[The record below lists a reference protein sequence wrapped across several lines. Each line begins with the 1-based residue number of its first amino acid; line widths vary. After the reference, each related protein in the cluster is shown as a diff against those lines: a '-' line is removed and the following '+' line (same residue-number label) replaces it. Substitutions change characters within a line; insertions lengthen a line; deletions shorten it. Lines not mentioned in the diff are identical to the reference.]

1 MIRKRKMSNRQSQHG
16 AILFGLAG
24 TLLVAAG
31 GLAGGYYVVSTRSE
45 ARAATRPPMNPVEAK
60 LENVKSPNARPASS
74 PALEQFLAKSVDIK
88 TGSGTAKL
96 TWADLGVEIDAGEL
110 ARVGNAD
117 LTALASKGSLPVHLD
132 RAKGEKALL
141 QLKGK
146 YDRGALDAY
155 LDLEERKIH
164 DDSPGQG
171 IDVWASLPRIEAGAR
186 QGLPAIELVSV
197 PVPARVTKA
206 SLGIDDISNVLGV
219 YETKFSVADK
229 DRNFNLKLAASHING
244 AVLKPNEEW
253 SFNGTVGERS
263 QATGYKIAH
272 VITAGEM
279 VDGLAGG
286 TCQIS
291 TTLFGASFFAGLDIV
306 KTINH
311 SRPSTYTPLA
321 FDATVVWPNTDLVLK
336 NPYDFP
342 VAILYRVA
350 NGTAHVEILGKK
362 RPWTKVE
369 FAREVLEETAYNT
382 EERLDEEMPEGVTM
396 LDQAGFNGY
405 KMKRYRRFYQGK
417 KMVREQKWTI
427 QYKPVTEYIR
437 RGTNPDPATPM
448 PKEKDIHPLKAPK
461 PEDFNK
467 DKVVLTQ

>member
-1 MIRKRKMSNRQSQHG
+1 MSTRFGQRG
-16 AILFGLAG
+16 AGNPAVLLGLAG

-45 ARAATRPPMNPVEAK
+45 ARAAN
-60 LENVKSPNARPASS
+60 RPADKSAKAQPDQQKAGTAKPS
-74 PALEQFLAKSVDIK
+74 PALEALLTKSVDVK

-96 TWADLGVEIDAGEL
+96 TWADLGVEIDQAEL
-110 ARVGNAD
+110 GRSPVGSDAE
-117 LTALASKGSLPVHLD
+117 LTALAAKGSIPVRLD
-132 RAKGEKALL
+132 RDKAVKALM
-141 QLKGK
+141 QLKGQ
-146 YDRGALDAY
+146 YDRGAIDAY
-155 LDLEERKIH
+155 LDLEERKIN

-171 IDVWASLPRIEAGAR
+171 IDVWASLQRIETGAR
-186 QGLPAIELVSV
+186 QASPSIELVAI
-197 PVPARVTKA
+197 PVPARVTKQG
-206 SLGIDDISNVLGV
+206 LGIEDISNVLGV
-219 YETKFSVADK
+219 YETKFAVADK

-263 QATGYKIAH
+263 QATGYKVAH

-306 KTINH
+306 KTTNH
-311 SRPSTYTPLA
+311 SRPSAYTPLG

-342 VAILYRVA
+342 VAVLYRVA
-350 NGTAHVEILGKK
+350 NGIAHVEILGKK

-369 FAREVLEETAYNT
+369 FVREVLEETQYNS
-382 EERLDEEMPEGVTM
+382 EERVDDEMPEGQTM
-396 LDQAGFNGY
+396 LDQQGFNGY
-405 KMKRYRRFYQGK
+405 KLKRYRRFYTGK
-417 KMVREQKWTI
+417 KMVKENKWTV

-437 RGTNPDPATPM
+437 RGTNPDPNTPM
-448 PKEKDIHPLKAPK
+448 PKEKDLHPLKPPK

-467 DKVVLTQ
+467 ERTVLTQ